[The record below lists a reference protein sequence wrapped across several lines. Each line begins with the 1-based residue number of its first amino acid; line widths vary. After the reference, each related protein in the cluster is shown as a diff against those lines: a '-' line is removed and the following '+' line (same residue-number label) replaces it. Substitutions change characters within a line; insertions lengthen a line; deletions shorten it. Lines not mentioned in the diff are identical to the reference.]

1 MTMNKTPYL
10 LAAAALLACACCQK
24 SPQERLTKNDA
35 RINAIIAQ
43 MTLEEKVNMLHS
55 KTNMSSAGVERLG
68 IADMHYAD
76 GPFGIREEGV
86 PNGFQSAGWKLDSA
100 TYFPTGSALAAT
112 WSEELA
118 YKYGTGMGKEA
129 RLRGKDVILGP
140 AVNIQRLPVGGRTYE
155 YLSEDPVLS
164 AALALEYTKGC
175 QDQGTAVCIKHF
187 AVNNQETNRGSV
199 DAQLDER
206 TLREIY
212 LKPFERAVIEG
223 GAMSVMPAYNKVDGD
238 YCSENEHLLNE
249 ILRGEWGFKG
259 FTVSDWGGTHSTMGA
274 MLHGL
279 NVQMTGSNYLG
290 QPVIDSI
297 ATGALTED
305 LVDEKVRQIL
315 RVRYAIEAVPADVAN
330 TVMTSQP
337 ECQNI
342 ALQVAEKS
350 IVLLKNDG
358 ILPIRSDV
366 RKIAVIGQNAVL
378 KTQSG
383 GMGAGVKALYEVT
396 PLEGIRKRA
405 GDDIEVKYAPGY
417 KNFPGRRWGPA
428 PAEPNPLE
436 ASAIDEPADPEF
448 LADAVALAQE
458 ADLVIFFGGTN
469 KSIETEGS
477 DRKDIKLPCG
487 QEELVQ
493 ALYEAN
499 PNLVTVLIS
508 GGPTD
513 LQVLEKASPAIV
525 QGWWNGTEGG
535 TALAEVLFGDIAPSG
550 KLPFTFPVKL
560 EDSPAYA
567 LGNFPGSSAGGALFS
582 MVLPVSASSYSED
595 ERTSETPELQLHA
608 FMQNLPE
615 QDLKPQ
621 ENSRHIAIVDDDI
634 DIANYLKML
643 LSPSYRVS
651 VYFDGAS
658 ALRGMADEAP
668 DLVISDVVMP
678 GMDGYELCSRIKSDL
693 QLSHIPVVLVTAKV
707 AVESQ
712 VQGLAKGADAYV
724 TKPFQPAYLLALV
737 KSLLENREKLR
748 RQLGSVTTT
757 EDIAPEALSPR
768 DAAFMKELYELMEKE
783 LANSD
788 LDIVRMTEMMKISRT
803 KFYYKVK
810 GLTGENP
817 SVFFKRYK
825 LNRAADLLREGKHNM
840 SEIAWMTGFNTLSH
854 FSTSFKKQ
862 FGVPPSEYIG

>member
-1 MTMNKTPYL
+1 MKKTL
-10 LAAAALLACACCQK
+10 LFFAAALTLACTQK
-24 SPQERLTKNDA
+24 SPQERLTKSDA

-112 WSEELA
+112 WSPELA
-118 YKYGTGMGKEA
+118 YKYGTGIGKEA

-155 YLSEDPVLS
+155 YLSEDPILS

-212 LKPFERAVIEG
+212 LKPFEMAVTEG
-223 GAMSVMPAYNKVDGD
+223 GAMSVMPAYNKVNGD

-337 ECQNI
+337 ECQDI
-342 ALQVAEKS
+342 ALQVARRS

-358 ILPIRSDV
+358 ILPIKDDV

-396 PLEGIRKRA
+396 PLDGIRRRA
-405 GDDIEVKYAPGY
+405 GDNIEVTYAPGY
-417 KNFPGRRWGPA
+417 KNFPGRRWGSA

-493 ALYEAN
+493 ALYAAN
-499 PNLVTVLIS
+499 PNLATVLIS

-525 QGWWNGTEGG
+525 QGWWNGSEGG
-535 TALAEVLFGDIAPSG
+535 AALAEVLFGDISPSG
-550 KLPFTFPVKL
+550 KLPFTFPVRL

-567 LGNFPGSSAGGALFS
+567 LGNFPGSSTGGDLFTIMFRPDVMKMS
-582 MVLPVSASSYSED
+582 RVERQKLIDSLPKPVSEYTEGFYVGYRWFDTREIKPMYAFGHGLSYVDFTYGPLKAKTGKDAVKVSFTLRNEGTMEADEVVQLYVHRPDATAEWPAKELKAFKRVSLKAGETRTVKLEIPLKDLRYWNVEKKAWDLEHGKLQILLGAAS
-595 ERTSETPELQLHA
+595 
-608 FMQNLPE
+608 
-615 QDLKPQ
+615 
-621 ENSRHIAIVDDDI
+621 DDI
-634 DIANYLKML
+634 RQ
-643 LSPSYRVS
+643 SS
-651 VYFDGAS
+651 V
-658 ALRGMADEAP
+658 
-668 DLVISDVVMP
+668 
-678 GMDGYELCSRIKSDL
+678 
-693 QLSHIPVVLVTAKV
+693 VT
-707 AVESQ
+707 
-712 VQGLAKGADAYV
+712 
-724 TKPFQPAYLLALV
+724 
-737 KSLLENREKLR
+737 
-748 RQLGSVTTT
+748 
-757 EDIAPEALSPR
+757 I
-768 DAAFMKELYELMEKE
+768 
-783 LANSD
+783 
-788 LDIVRMTEMMKISRT
+788 
-803 KFYYKVK
+803 
-810 GLTGENP
+810 
-817 SVFFKRYK
+817 
-825 LNRAADLLREGKHNM
+825 
-840 SEIAWMTGFNTLSH
+840 
-854 FSTSFKKQ
+854 
-862 FGVPPSEYIG
+862 

>member
-1 MTMNKTPYL
+1 MKKVLLLLVPVL
-10 LAAAALLACACCQK
+10 LAVSCGSAQT
-24 SPQERLTKNDA
+24 PQDKLTVNDKK
-35 RINAIIAQ
+35 IDQLIAQ

-86 PNGFQSAGWKLDSA
+86 PNGFQSAGWTLDSA

-112 WSEELA
+112 WSKEMA
-118 YKYGTGMGKEA
+118 YLYGTGMGTEA

-155 YLSEDPVLS
+155 YLSEDPILS
-164 AALALEYTKGC
+164 AALSLQYTLGV
-175 QDQGTAVCIKHF
+175 QDKGTAVCIKHF

-199 DAQLDER
+199 DAQIDER

-212 LKPFERAVIEG
+212 LKPFESAVVEG
-223 GAMSVMPAYNKVDGD
+223 GAMSVMPAYNKVNGD

-297 ATGALTED
+297 KVGKLTEEM
-305 LVDEKVRQIL
+305 VNEKVKQIL
-315 RVRYAIEAVPADVAN
+315 RVRYAVEAIPDDVAN
-330 TVMTSQP
+330 TKMTSQP
-337 ECQNI
+337 ECQEI
-342 ALQVAEKS
+342 AKKVAEKS
-350 IVLLKNDG
+350 IVLLKNQG
-358 ILPIRSDV
+358 GVLPIAKSV
-366 RKIAVIGQNAVL
+366 KKIAVIGQNAVL

-396 PLEGIRKRA
+396 PLEGICKRA
-405 GDDIEVKYAPGY
+405 GSDVQVTYAPGY

-428 PAEPNPLE
+428 PATPNPLE
-436 ASAIDEPADPEF
+436 AAAIDEAADPE
-448 LADAVALAQE
+448 LCAEAVALAKD

-477 DRKDIKLPCG
+477 DRQNIDLPVG
-487 QEELVQ
+487 QNEVVA

-513 LQVLEKASPAIV
+513 LRQLEPVSPAIV

-550 KLPFTFPVKL
+550 KLPFTFPAKL

-567 LGNFPGSSAGGALFS
+567 MGNFPDKTQGGDLFTL
-582 MVLPVSASSYSED
+582 MYRQDRTRMTREQIQEMMAKMPKPVSKYTEGSLVGYRWFDTKNVKPMYAFGHGLSYVDFEYGSVKASAKKDVVKVTFNLTNKGGMTAD
-595 ERTSETPELQLHA
+595 EVVQLYVARPEATVEWPAKELKAFDRVTLAAGETKTVTLEIPVK
-608 FMQNLPE
+608 
-615 QDLKPQ
+615 DLRYW
-621 ENSRHIAIVDDDI
+621 NVDKNAWDLEHGKLVLLLGAASDDI
-634 DIANYLKML
+634 RQQA
-643 LSPSYRVS
+643 
-651 VYFDGAS
+651 
-658 ALRGMADEAP
+658 E
-668 DLVISDVVMP
+668 
-678 GMDGYELCSRIKSDL
+678 
-693 QLSHIPVVLVTAKV
+693 VT
-707 AVESQ
+707 
-712 VQGLAKGADAYV
+712 
-724 TKPFQPAYLLALV
+724 
-737 KSLLENREKLR
+737 
-748 RQLGSVTTT
+748 
-757 EDIAPEALSPR
+757 I
-768 DAAFMKELYELMEKE
+768 
-783 LANSD
+783 
-788 LDIVRMTEMMKISRT
+788 
-803 KFYYKVK
+803 
-810 GLTGENP
+810 
-817 SVFFKRYK
+817 
-825 LNRAADLLREGKHNM
+825 
-840 SEIAWMTGFNTLSH
+840 
-854 FSTSFKKQ
+854 
-862 FGVPPSEYIG
+862 

>member
-1 MTMNKTPYL
+1 MKRFLIT
-10 LAAAALLACACCQK
+10 LAAVALAASACRTPMSLQD
-24 SPQERLTKNDA
+24 RLTVNDKKIDA
-35 RINAIIAQ
+35 LIAK

-76 GPFGIREEGV
+76 GPFGIREEGQ
-86 PNGFQSAGWKLDSA
+86 PNGFMSAGWTLDSA
-100 TYFPTGSALAAT
+100 TFFPTGSALAAT

-155 YLSEDPVLS
+155 YLSEDPILS

-212 LKPFERAVIEG
+212 LKPFERAVVEG
-223 GAMSVMPAYNKVDGD
+223 GAMSVMPAYNKVNGD

-297 ATGALTED
+297 ATGALSEK

-315 RVRYAIEAVPADVAN
+315 RVRYAIEAIPDDVAN

-337 ECQNI
+337 ECQDI
-342 ALQVAEKS
+342 ALQVARKS

-358 ILPIRSDV
+358 VLPIRGEV
-366 RKIAVIGQNAVL
+366 RRIAVIGQNAVL

-405 GDDIEVKYAPGY
+405 GDGIEVTYAPGY

-436 ASAIDEPADPEF
+436 AAAIDEPADPQM
-448 LADAVALAQE
+448 LADAVALAKE

-487 QEELVQ
+487 QETLVQ
-493 ALYEAN
+493 ALFEAN

-513 LQVLEKASPAIV
+513 LQVLAPASPAIV

-550 KLPFTFPVKL
+550 KLPFTFPVRL

-567 LGNFPGSSAGGALFS
+567 MGNFPDTNAGGDLFTIMFRPDVMAMTPAERQKLIESLPKPVSKYTERFYVGYRWFDTKEVKPMYAFGHGLSYVDFEYDGISAKTGKDAVQVSFTLRNAGSMPADEVVQLYVRRIDSAVEWPAKELKAFSRVSLSAGESKKVTLTVPLKDLRYWDEASAAWALEHGKLELL
-582 MVLPVSASSYSED
+582 VGSAS
-595 ERTSETPELQLHA
+595 
-608 FMQNLPE
+608 
-615 QDLKPQ
+615 
-621 ENSRHIAIVDDDI
+621 DDI
-634 DIANYLKML
+634 R
-643 LSPSYRVS
+643 LS
-651 VYFDGAS
+651 A
-658 ALRGMADEAP
+658 E
-668 DLVISDVVMP
+668 
-678 GMDGYELCSRIKSDL
+678 
-693 QLSHIPVVLVTAKV
+693 
-707 AVESQ
+707 
-712 VQGLAKGADAYV
+712 
-724 TKPFQPAYLLALV
+724 
-737 KSLLENREKLR
+737 
-748 RQLGSVTTT
+748 T
-757 EDIAPEALSPR
+757 EI
-768 DAAFMKELYELMEKE
+768 
-783 LANSD
+783 
-788 LDIVRMTEMMKISRT
+788 
-803 KFYYKVK
+803 
-810 GLTGENP
+810 
-817 SVFFKRYK
+817 
-825 LNRAADLLREGKHNM
+825 
-840 SEIAWMTGFNTLSH
+840 
-854 FSTSFKKQ
+854 
-862 FGVPPSEYIG
+862 

>member
-1 MTMNKTPYL
+1 MKKSLLILTSAAV
-10 LAAAALLACACCQK
+10 LAAACGGPL
-24 SPQERLTKNDA
+24 SPQDKLTVNDKK
-35 RINAIIAQ
+35 INELIAQ

-68 IADMHYAD
+68 IADMNYAD

-86 PNGFQSAGWKLDSA
+86 PNGFQSAGWTLDSA

-155 YLSEDPVLS
+155 YLSEDPILS
-164 AALALEYTKGC
+164 AALALEYTKGV
-175 QDQGTAVCIKHF
+175 QDEGTAVCIKHF

-212 LKPFERAVIEG
+212 LKPFERAIIEG
-223 GAMSVMPAYNKVDGD
+223 GAMSVMPAYNKVNGD

-297 ATGALTED
+297 ATGALSED

-315 RVRYAIEAVPADVAN
+315 RVRYAIKPVPADVAN

-337 ECQNI
+337 ESQQI
-342 ALQVAEKS
+342 AKEVAEKS
-350 IVLLKNDG
+350 IVLLKNEGSVLPLKKG
-358 ILPIRSDV
+358 I
-366 RKIAVIGQNAVL
+366 KTIAVIGQNAVL

-383 GMGAGVKALYEVT
+383 GMGAGVKALYEIT
-396 PLEGIRKRA
+396 PLQGIETRAAKEGIQ
-405 GDDIEVKYAPGY
+405 VCYAPGY

-428 PAEPNPLE
+428 PATPNPLE
-436 ASAIDEPADPEF
+436 AAAIDEPADPAMVAEACEAAAK
-448 LADAVALAQE
+448 ADV
-458 ADLVIFFGGTN
+458 VIFFGGTN

-477 DRKDIKLPCG
+477 DRQNIDLPCG
-487 QEELVQ
+487 QNELVK
-493 ALYEAN
+493 ALKAVN

-513 LQVLEKASPAIV
+513 LRELEPVSPAIV

-550 KLPFTFPVKL
+550 KLPFTFPAKL

-567 LGNFPGSSAGGALFS
+567 MGNFPDKNAGGDLFS
-582 MVLPVSASSYSED
+582 LLYRPDVMKMSREERQKLIDSMPKPVSKYTERFYVGYRWFDTKNVKPMYAFGHGLSYVEFEYDDLKAVVGKDAVQVSFKLENEGVMPAD
-595 ERTSETPELQLHA
+595 EVVQLYVTRVDSKVEWPAKELKAFQRVSLRAGETKVVNLEIPMKDLRYWNEATNAWDLEHGKLQLLLGSA
-608 FMQNLPE
+608 
-615 QDLKPQ
+615 
-621 ENSRHIAIVDDDI
+621 SDDI
-634 DIANYLKML
+634 RETA
-643 LSPSYRVS
+643 
-651 VYFDGAS
+651 
-658 ALRGMADEAP
+658 E
-668 DLVISDVVMP
+668 
-678 GMDGYELCSRIKSDL
+678 
-693 QLSHIPVVLVTAKV
+693 VT
-707 AVESQ
+707 
-712 VQGLAKGADAYV
+712 
-724 TKPFQPAYLLALV
+724 
-737 KSLLENREKLR
+737 
-748 RQLGSVTTT
+748 
-757 EDIAPEALSPR
+757 I
-768 DAAFMKELYELMEKE
+768 
-783 LANSD
+783 
-788 LDIVRMTEMMKISRT
+788 
-803 KFYYKVK
+803 
-810 GLTGENP
+810 
-817 SVFFKRYK
+817 
-825 LNRAADLLREGKHNM
+825 
-840 SEIAWMTGFNTLSH
+840 
-854 FSTSFKKQ
+854 
-862 FGVPPSEYIG
+862 

>member
-1 MTMNKTPYL
+1 MKKL
-10 LAAAALLACACCQK
+10 FVLAAGALLAVACNSTQ
-24 SPQERLTKNDA
+24 SPQDRLTAHDKEIDA
-35 RINAIIAQ
+35 VIAR
-43 MTLEEKVNMLHS
+43 MTLEEKVEMLHS

-86 PNGFQSAGWKLDSA
+86 PNGFQSAGWTLDSA

-112 WSEELA
+112 WSKEMA
-118 YKYGTGMGKEA
+118 YLYGTGMGKEA

-155 YLSEDPVLS
+155 YLSEDPILS
-164 AALALEYTKGC
+164 AAMALGYTEGV
-175 QDQGTAVCIKHF
+175 QDEGTAVCIKHF

-199 DAQLDER
+199 DAQVDER

-212 LKPFERAVIEG
+212 LKPFERAIIEG
-223 GAMSVMPAYNKVDGD
+223 GAMSVMPAYNKVNGD

-305 LVDEKVRQIL
+305 LVNEKVKQIL
-315 RVRYAIEAVPADVAN
+315 RVRYAIEAVPDDVAN

-337 ECQNI
+337 ESQKI

-350 IVLLKNDG
+350 IVLLKNEG
-358 ILPIRSDV
+358 VLPIAKDV
-366 RKIAVIGQNAVL
+366 KKIAVIGQNAVL

-396 PLEGIRKRA
+396 PLEGICKRA
-405 GDDIEVKYAPGY
+405 GENVEVTYAPGY
-417 KNFPGRRWGPA
+417 KSFPGRRWGPA
-428 PAEPNPLE
+428 PAVPNPLE
-436 ASAIDEPADPEF
+436 AAAIDEPADPAL
-448 LADAVALAQE
+448 LAEAVALAKE

-477 DRKDIKLPCG
+477 DRKDINLPTG
-487 QEELVQ
+487 QNEVVA
-493 ALYEAN
+493 ALHEAN

-513 LQVLEKASPAIV
+513 LRQLEPVSPAIV

-550 KLPFTFPVKL
+550 KLPFTFPMQL

-567 LGNFPGSSAGGALFS
+567 MGNFPDPNAGGDLFTL
-582 MVLPVSASSYSED
+582 MYRQDVLNMTPAERQAFLDSLPKPVSKYTEGSLVGYRWYDTKNVKPMFAFGHGLSYVDFEYGAMQASVKKDVVKVTFTLANKGGMAAD
-595 ERTSETPELQLHA
+595 EVVQLYVARPEATVEWPVKELKAFDRVPLAAGETKTVTLEIPVK
-608 FMQNLPE
+608 
-615 QDLKPQ
+615 DLRYW
-621 ENSRHIAIVDDDI
+621 NVDKNAWDLEHGKLVLLLGAASDDI
-634 DIANYLKML
+634 RQQA
-643 LSPSYRVS
+643 
-651 VYFDGAS
+651 
-658 ALRGMADEAP
+658 E
-668 DLVISDVVMP
+668 
-678 GMDGYELCSRIKSDL
+678 
-693 QLSHIPVVLVTAKV
+693 VT
-707 AVESQ
+707 
-712 VQGLAKGADAYV
+712 
-724 TKPFQPAYLLALV
+724 
-737 KSLLENREKLR
+737 
-748 RQLGSVTTT
+748 
-757 EDIAPEALSPR
+757 I
-768 DAAFMKELYELMEKE
+768 
-783 LANSD
+783 
-788 LDIVRMTEMMKISRT
+788 
-803 KFYYKVK
+803 
-810 GLTGENP
+810 
-817 SVFFKRYK
+817 
-825 LNRAADLLREGKHNM
+825 
-840 SEIAWMTGFNTLSH
+840 
-854 FSTSFKKQ
+854 
-862 FGVPPSEYIG
+862 

>member
-1 MTMNKTPYL
+1 MKINIL
-10 LAAAALLACACCQK
+10 ILASAAVLAAACGGPL
-24 SPQERLTKNDA
+24 SPQDKLTVNDKK
-35 RINAIIAQ
+35 INEIIAQ

-68 IADMHYAD
+68 IADMNYAD

-86 PNGFQSAGWKLDSA
+86 PNGFQSAGWTLDSA

-155 YLSEDPVLS
+155 YLSEDPILS
-164 AALALEYTKGC
+164 AALALEYTKGV
-175 QDQGTAVCIKHF
+175 QDEGTAVCIKHF

-212 LKPFERAVIEG
+212 LKPFERAIIEG
-223 GAMSVMPAYNKVDGD
+223 GAMSVMPAYNKVNGD

-297 ATGALTED
+297 ATGALSED

-315 RVRYAIEAVPADVAN
+315 RVRYAIKPVPADVAN

-337 ECQNI
+337 ESQQI
-342 ALQVAEKS
+342 AKEVAEKS
-350 IVLLKNDG
+350 IVLLKNEGSVLPLKKG
-358 ILPIRSDV
+358 I
-366 RKIAVIGQNAVL
+366 KTIAVIGQNAVL

-383 GMGAGVKALYEVT
+383 GMGAGVKALYEIT
-396 PLEGIRKRA
+396 PLQGIETRAAKEGIQ
-405 GDDIEVKYAPGY
+405 VCYAPGY

-428 PAEPNPLE
+428 PATPNPLE
-436 ASAIDEPADPEF
+436 AAAIDEPANPAMVAEACEAAAK
-448 LADAVALAQE
+448 ADV
-458 ADLVIFFGGTN
+458 VIFFGGTN

-477 DRKDIKLPCG
+477 DRQNIDLPCG
-487 QEELVQ
+487 QNELVK
-493 ALYEAN
+493 ALKAVN

-513 LQVLEKASPAIV
+513 LRFLEPVSPAIV

-550 KLPFTFPVKL
+550 KLPFTFPAKL

-567 LGNFPGSSAGGALFS
+567 MGNFPDKNAGGDLFS
-582 MVLPVSASSYSED
+582 LLYRPDVMTQARFQVH
-595 ERTSETPELQLHA
+595 RA
-608 FMQNLPE
+608 F
-615 QDLKPQ
+615 
-621 ENSRHIAIVDDDI
+621 
-634 DIANYLKML
+634 
-643 LSPSYRVS
+643 
-651 VYFDGAS
+651 
-658 ALRGMADEAP
+658 
-668 DLVISDVVMP
+668 
-678 GMDGYELCSRIKSDL
+678 
-693 QLSHIPVVLVTAKV
+693 
-707 AVESQ
+707 
-712 VQGLAKGADAYV
+712 
-724 TKPFQPAYLLALV
+724 
-737 KSLLENREKLR
+737 LR
-748 RQLGSVTTT
+748 RL
-757 EDIAPEALSPR
+757 PL
-768 DAAFMKELYELMEKE
+768 
-783 LANSD
+783 
-788 LDIVRMTEMMKISRT
+788 VRHP
-803 KFYYKVK
+803 
-810 GLTGENP
+810 GC
-817 SVFFKRYK
+817 
-825 LNRAADLLREGKHNM
+825 
-840 SEIAWMTGFNTLSH
+840 
-854 FSTSFKKQ
+854 
-862 FGVPPSEYIG
+862 

>member
-1 MTMNKTPYL
+1 MKINIL
-10 LAAAALLACACCQK
+10 ILASAAVLAAACGGPL
-24 SPQERLTKNDA
+24 SPQDKLTVNDKK
-35 RINAIIAQ
+35 INEIIAQ

-68 IADMHYAD
+68 IADMNYAD

-86 PNGFQSAGWKLDSA
+86 PNGFQSAGWTLDSA

-155 YLSEDPVLS
+155 YLSEDPILS
-164 AALALEYTKGC
+164 AALALEYTKGV
-175 QDQGTAVCIKHF
+175 QDEGTAVCIKHF

-212 LKPFERAVIEG
+212 LKPFERAIIEG
-223 GAMSVMPAYNKVDGD
+223 GAMSVMPAYNKVNGD

-297 ATGALTED
+297 ATGALSED

-315 RVRYAIEAVPADVAN
+315 RVRYAIKPVPADVAN

-337 ECQNI
+337 ESQQI
-342 ALQVAEKS
+342 AKEVAEKS
-350 IVLLKNDG
+350 IVLLKNEGSVLPLKKG
-358 ILPIRSDV
+358 I
-366 RKIAVIGQNAVL
+366 KTIAVIGQNAVL

-383 GMGAGVKALYEVT
+383 GMGAGVKALYEIT
-396 PLEGIRKRA
+396 PLQGIETRAAKEGIQ
-405 GDDIEVKYAPGY
+405 VCYAPGY

-428 PAEPNPLE
+428 PATPNPLE
-436 ASAIDEPADPEF
+436 AAAIDEPADPAMVAEACEAAAK
-448 LADAVALAQE
+448 ADV
-458 ADLVIFFGGTN
+458 VIFFGGTN

-477 DRKDIKLPCG
+477 DRQNIDLPCG
-487 QEELVQ
+487 QNELVK
-493 ALYEAN
+493 ALKAVN

-513 LQVLEKASPAIV
+513 LRFLEPVSPAIV

-550 KLPFTFPVKL
+550 KLPFTFPAKL

-567 LGNFPGSSAGGALFS
+567 MGNFPDKNAGGDLFS
-582 MVLPVSASSYSED
+582 LLYRPDVMKMSREERQKLIDSMPKPVSKYTERFYVGYRWFDTKDVKPMYAFGHGLSYVEFEYED
-595 ERTSETPELQLHA
+595 LKAVVGKDAVQVSFKLENEGSMPADEVVQLYVHRIDSKVEWPAKELKAFQRVSLRAGETKVVNLEIPLKELRYWNEATNAWDLEHGKLQLLLGSA
-608 FMQNLPE
+608 
-615 QDLKPQ
+615 
-621 ENSRHIAIVDDDI
+621 SDDI
-634 DIANYLKML
+634 RETA
-643 LSPSYRVS
+643 
-651 VYFDGAS
+651 
-658 ALRGMADEAP
+658 E
-668 DLVISDVVMP
+668 
-678 GMDGYELCSRIKSDL
+678 
-693 QLSHIPVVLVTAKV
+693 VT
-707 AVESQ
+707 
-712 VQGLAKGADAYV
+712 
-724 TKPFQPAYLLALV
+724 
-737 KSLLENREKLR
+737 
-748 RQLGSVTTT
+748 
-757 EDIAPEALSPR
+757 I
-768 DAAFMKELYELMEKE
+768 
-783 LANSD
+783 
-788 LDIVRMTEMMKISRT
+788 
-803 KFYYKVK
+803 
-810 GLTGENP
+810 
-817 SVFFKRYK
+817 
-825 LNRAADLLREGKHNM
+825 
-840 SEIAWMTGFNTLSH
+840 
-854 FSTSFKKQ
+854 
-862 FGVPPSEYIG
+862 

>member
-1 MTMNKTPYL
+1 MRKVLLLLVPVL
-10 LAAAALLACACCQK
+10 LAVSCGSAQT
-24 SPQERLTKNDA
+24 PQDKLTVNDKK
-35 RINAIIAQ
+35 IDQLIAQ

-86 PNGFQSAGWKLDSA
+86 PNGFQSAGWTLDSA

-112 WSEELA
+112 WSREMA
-118 YKYGTGMGKEA
+118 YLYGTGMGTEA

-155 YLSEDPVLS
+155 YLSEDPILS
-164 AALALEYTKGC
+164 AALSLQYTLGV
-175 QDQGTAVCIKHF
+175 QDKGTAVCIKHF

-199 DAQLDER
+199 DAQIDER

-212 LKPFERAVIEG
+212 LKPFESAVVEG
-223 GAMSVMPAYNKVDGD
+223 GAMSVMPAYNKVNGD

-297 ATGALTED
+297 KVGKLTEEM
-305 LVDEKVRQIL
+305 VNEKVKQIL
-315 RVRYAIEAVPADVAN
+315 RVRYAVEAIPDDVAN
-330 TVMTSQP
+330 TKMTSQP
-337 ECQNI
+337 ECQEI
-342 ALQVAEKS
+342 AKKVAEKS
-350 IVLLKNDG
+350 IVLLKNQG
-358 ILPIRSDV
+358 GVLPIAKSV
-366 RKIAVIGQNAVL
+366 KKIAVIGQNAVL

-396 PLEGIRKRA
+396 PLEGICKRA
-405 GDDIEVKYAPGY
+405 GADVQVTYAPGY

-428 PAEPNPLE
+428 PATPNPLE
-436 ASAIDEPADPEF
+436 AAAIDEPADPE
-448 LADAVALAQE
+448 LCAEAVALAKE

-477 DRKDIKLPCG
+477 DRQNIDLPVG
-487 QEELVQ
+487 QNEVVA

-513 LQVLEKASPAIV
+513 LRQLEPVSPAIV

-550 KLPFTFPVKL
+550 KLPFTFPAKL

-567 LGNFPGSSAGGALFS
+567 LGNFPDKTQGGDLFTLMYRQDRTRMS
-582 MVLPVSASSYSED
+582 REEIQEMMAKMPKPVSKYTEGSLVGYRWFDTKNVKPMYAFGHGLSYVDFEYGAVKAAAKKDVVKVTFNLTNKGGMTADEVVQLYVARPEATVEWPAKELKAFDRVTLAAGETKTVTLEIPVKDLRYWNVDKNAWDLEHGKLVLLLGAAS
-595 ERTSETPELQLHA
+595 
-608 FMQNLPE
+608 
-615 QDLKPQ
+615 
-621 ENSRHIAIVDDDI
+621 DDI
-634 DIANYLKML
+634 RQQA
-643 LSPSYRVS
+643 
-651 VYFDGAS
+651 
-658 ALRGMADEAP
+658 E
-668 DLVISDVVMP
+668 
-678 GMDGYELCSRIKSDL
+678 
-693 QLSHIPVVLVTAKV
+693 VT
-707 AVESQ
+707 
-712 VQGLAKGADAYV
+712 
-724 TKPFQPAYLLALV
+724 
-737 KSLLENREKLR
+737 
-748 RQLGSVTTT
+748 
-757 EDIAPEALSPR
+757 I
-768 DAAFMKELYELMEKE
+768 
-783 LANSD
+783 
-788 LDIVRMTEMMKISRT
+788 
-803 KFYYKVK
+803 
-810 GLTGENP
+810 
-817 SVFFKRYK
+817 
-825 LNRAADLLREGKHNM
+825 
-840 SEIAWMTGFNTLSH
+840 
-854 FSTSFKKQ
+854 
-862 FGVPPSEYIG
+862 

>member
-1 MTMNKTPYL
+1 MKKTFIL
-10 LAAAALLACACCQK
+10 IASAAVLASCGGPR
-24 SPQERLTKNDA
+24 SPQDKLTINDKK
-35 RINAIIAQ
+35 IDAIIAQ

-68 IADMHYAD
+68 IADMNYAD

-86 PNGFQSAGWKLDSA
+86 PNGFQSAGWTLDSA

-155 YLSEDPVLS
+155 YLSEDPILS
-164 AALALEYTKGC
+164 AAIAMEYTKGC

-187 AVNNQETNRGSV
+187 AVNNQESNRSSV

-212 LKPFERAVIEG
+212 LKPFERAVVEG
-223 GAMSVMPAYNKVDGD
+223 GAMSVMPAYNKVNGA

-315 RVRYAIEAVPADVAN
+315 RVRYAIEAIPADVAN

-337 ECQNI
+337 ESRQI
-342 ALQVAEKS
+342 ALEVAERS
-350 IVLLKNDG
+350 IVLLKNEG
-358 ILPIRSDV
+358 VLPIGKEV
-366 RKIAVIGQNAVL
+366 KKIAVIGQNAVL

-383 GMGAGVKALYEVT
+383 GMGAGVKALYEIT
-396 PLEGIRKRA
+396 PLQGIQKRA
-405 GDDIEVKYAPGY
+405 AEAGVEVCYAPGY

-428 PAEPNPLE
+428 AASTNPLE
-436 ASAIDEPADPEF
+436 AAAINESADPKL
-448 LADAVALAQE
+448 LAEAVALAKE
-458 ADLVIFFGGTN
+458 ADFVLFVGGTN
-469 KSIETEGS
+469 KNIETEGS

-493 ALYEAN
+493 ALYAAN
-499 PNLVTVLIS
+499 QNLATVIIS

-513 LQVLEKASPAIV
+513 LQVVDANSPAIV

-550 KLPFTFPVKL
+550 KLPMTFPKQL
-560 EDSPAYA
+560 EDSPAFA
-567 LGNFPGSSAGGALFS
+567 LGNFPDKTQGGDLFSLMYRPDVLKMSREERQKLIDALPKPVSKYTERFYVGYRWFDTQAIEPMYAFGHSLSYVNFAYGEASASAGKDAVKVTFTVKNEGAMPAEEVAQLY
-582 MVLPVSASSYSED
+582 VS
-595 ERTSETPELQLHA
+595 R
-608 FMQNLPE
+608 
-615 QDLKPQ
+615 
-621 ENSRHIAIVDDDI
+621 
-634 DIANYLKML
+634 
-643 LSPSYRVS
+643 
-651 VYFDGAS
+651 
-658 ALRGMADEAP
+658 
-668 DLVISDVVMP
+668 
-678 GMDGYELCSRIKSDL
+678 
-693 QLSHIPVVLVTAKV
+693 
-707 AVESQ
+707 
-712 VQGLAKGADAYV
+712 
-724 TKPFQPAYLLALV
+724 
-737 KSLLENREKLR
+737 
-748 RQLGSVTTT
+748 
-757 EDIAPEALSPR
+757 PEATVEWP
-768 DAAFMKELYELMEKE
+768 AKELKAFQRIS
-783 LANSD
+783 LAAGETKTVTLTVPVKD
-788 LDIVRMTEMMKISRT
+788 LRYWNEAMNAWDLEHGKLQILVGAASNDIR
-803 KFYYKVK
+803 
-810 GLTGENP
+810 
-817 SVFFKRYK
+817 
-825 LNRAADLLREGKHNM
+825 
-840 SEIAWMTGFNTLSH
+840 
-854 FSTSFKKQ
+854 ST
-862 FGVPPSEYIG
+862 VEVNI

>member
-1 MTMNKTPYL
+1 MKKIILVLVPVL
-10 LAAAALLACACCQK
+10 LAAAC
-24 SPQERLTKNDA
+24 STVRTPQDKLTVNDKK
-35 RINAIIAQ
+35 IDKVIAQ

-68 IADMHYAD
+68 IADVHYAD

-86 PNGFQSAGWKLDSA
+86 PNGFQSAGWTLDSA

-112 WSEELA
+112 WSKEMA
-118 YKYGTGMGKEA
+118 YLYGTGMGKEA

-155 YLSEDPVLS
+155 YLSEDPALS
-164 AALALEYTKGC
+164 ALLSLEYTKGV

-199 DAQLDER
+199 DAQVDER

-212 LKPFERAVIEG
+212 LKPFERAVVEG
-223 GAMSVMPAYNKVDGD
+223 GAMSVMPAYNKVNGD

-297 ATGALTED
+297 ATGALTEA
-305 LVDEKVRQIL
+305 LVDEKVKQIL
-315 RVRYAIEAVPADVAN
+315 RVRYAIEAVPEDVAN

-337 ECQNI
+337 DCQNI

-350 IVLLKNDG
+350 VVLLKNEG
-358 ILPIRSDV
+358 QLPIAKEV
-366 RKIAVIGQNAVL
+366 KKIAVIGQNAVL

-396 PLEGIRKRA
+396 PLEGIRSLA
-405 GDDIEVKYAPGY
+405 GDGVEVTYAPGY
-417 KNFPGRRWGPA
+417 KNFPGRRWGPPSA
-428 PAEPNPLE
+428 TVNPLE
-436 ASAIDEPADPEF
+436 AAAIDEPADPAL
-448 LADAVALAQE
+448 LAEAVALAKD

-477 DRKDIKLPCG
+477 DRQNIDLPVG
-487 QEELVQ
+487 QNEVVA
-493 ALYEAN
+493 ALFEAN

-513 LQVLEKASPAIV
+513 LRQLEPVSPAIV

-550 KLPFTFPVKL
+550 KLPFTFPMQL

-567 LGNFPGSSAGGALFS
+567 MGNFPDPNAGGDLFS
-582 MVLPVSASSYSED
+582 LMYRQDVMRMSREERQKLIDSMPKPVSKYTEGSLVGYRWFDTKNVKPMYAFGHGLSYVDFEYGAMKASASKKAVKVTFTLANKGGMAAD
-595 ERTSETPELQLHA
+595 EVVQLYVARPDATVEWPVKELKAFDRVTLGAGETKTVTLEIP
-608 FMQNLPE
+608 
-615 QDLKPQ
+615 
-621 ENSRHIAIVDDDI
+621 VDDLRYWNVEKNAWD
-634 DIANYLKML
+634 LEHGKLVL
-643 LSPSYRVS
+643 L
-651 VYFDGAS
+651 
-658 ALRGMADEAP
+658 
-668 DLVISDVVMP
+668 
-678 GMDGYELCSRIKSDL
+678 
-693 QLSHIPVVLVTAKV
+693 
-707 AVESQ
+707 
-712 VQGLAKGADAYV
+712 
-724 TKPFQPAYLLALV
+724 
-737 KSLLENREKLR
+737 
-748 RQLGSVTTT
+748 LGSASDDIRQQAEVT
-757 EDIAPEALSPR
+757 I
-768 DAAFMKELYELMEKE
+768 
-783 LANSD
+783 
-788 LDIVRMTEMMKISRT
+788 
-803 KFYYKVK
+803 
-810 GLTGENP
+810 
-817 SVFFKRYK
+817 
-825 LNRAADLLREGKHNM
+825 
-840 SEIAWMTGFNTLSH
+840 
-854 FSTSFKKQ
+854 
-862 FGVPPSEYIG
+862 